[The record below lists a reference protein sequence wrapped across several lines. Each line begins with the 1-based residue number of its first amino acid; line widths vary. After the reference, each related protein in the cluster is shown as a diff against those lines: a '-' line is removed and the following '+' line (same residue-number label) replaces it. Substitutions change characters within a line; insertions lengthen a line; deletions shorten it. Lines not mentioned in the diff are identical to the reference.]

1 MSADVTVEQHG
12 AHVAVVCLH
21 RPPNNYFDTALI
33 EDVAAAYE
41 ELDRSGWCRAVVLAS
56 EGRHFCAGL
65 DFAGN
70 AGQDI
75 AALYAAALRLF
86 AAPLPVVAAV
96 QGAAIGGGCGL
107 ALSAD
112 FRVATAQSRF
122 SANFARLGFHHGFA
136 LTVTLPAVVG
146 RQAAADL
153 LLTGRRVGGEEA
165 LALGLCD
172 RLADDDD
179 LLAQAIAYAAELAAS
194 GPLAV
199 RAIRATL
206 RARPGGGGPA
216 GHGARVRRADPAAR
230 HGRLRRRRA
239 RRGGATRPVLP
250 RGVGVRGP
258 AAHELNTS
266 FTWDDTR
273 ARSAPSR
280 RSRPAST
287 TNSASSCWRT
297 RSTAT
302 RWRR

>member
-1 MSADVTVEQHG
+1 MSGTDVSVEQQG
-12 AHVAVVCLH
+12 AHVAVVRLQ
-21 RPPNNYFDTALI
+21 RPPNNYFDTGLI
-33 EDVAAAYE
+33 EDVATAYE
-41 ELDRSGWCRAVVLAS
+41 DLDRSGWCRALVLAS

-75 AALYAAALRLF
+75 AALYRAALRLF

-136 LTVTLPAVVG
+136 LTVTLPATVG

-153 LLTGRRVGGEEA
+153 LLTGRRIGGEQA

-172 RLADDDD
+172 RLAEEDD
-179 LLAQAIAYAAELAAS
+179 LLAGAIGYAEELAAA

-199 RAIRATL
+199 RSIRATL
-206 RARPGGGGPA
+206 RQGLVEEARLA
-216 GHGARVRRADPAAR
+216 MEHECAEQT
-230 HGRLRRRRA
+230 RLRDTA
-239 RRGGATRPVLP
+239 DFAE
-250 RGVGVRGP
+250 GVR
-258 AAHELNTS
+258 AAAERRDPS
-266 FTWDDTR
+266 FGGM
-273 ARSAPSR
+273 
-280 RSRPAST
+280 
-287 TNSASSCWRT
+287 
-297 RSTAT
+297 
-302 RWRR
+302 

>member
-1 MSADVTVEQHG
+1 VSGPEVTVEHRAG
-12 AHVAVVCLH
+12 DVGLVTLH

-33 EDVAAAYE
+33 EAVAEAYE
-41 ELDRSGWCRAVVLAS
+41 ELDGSGWCRAIVLAS

-70 AGQDI
+70 ADQDI
-75 AALYAAALRLF
+75 AALYRGALRLF

-112 FRVATAQSRF
+112 FRVASPQTRF

-153 LLTGRRVGGEEA
+153 LLTGRRVGGTDA

-172 RLADDDD
+172 RLAGDDDVV
-179 LLAQAIAYAAELAAS
+179 AQALAYAGELAAS

-199 RAIRATL
+199 RSIRATL
-206 RARPGGGGPA
+206 RRGLVEE
-216 GHGARVRRADPAAR
+216 VRLAMEHECAEQTLLRATADFAE
-230 HGRLRRRRA
+230 
-239 RRGGATRPVLP
+239 
-250 RGVGVRGP
+250 GVR
-258 AAHELNTS
+258 AAGE
-266 FTWDDTR
+266 
-273 ARSAPSR
+273 R
-280 RSRPAST
+280 RDPDFRGA
-287 TNSASSCWRT
+287 
-297 RSTAT
+297 
-302 RWRR
+302 